1 MGLLYFAS
9 NSSINMTVCAGKQ
22 IVAMAQLFE
31 NKTLKTKLLQLL
43 QLLFLW
49 IIIVFLFHS
58 SDSFAVENTCI

>member
-31 NKTLKTKLLQLL
+31 NKTLKTKLCCN
-43 QLLFLW
+43 FCNYC
-49 IIIVFLFHS
+49 FC
-58 SDSFAVENTCI
+58 E

>member
-1 MGLLYFAS
+1 MGLLYFAL

-43 QLLFLW
+43 QLLFL
-49 IIIVFLFHS
+49 
-58 SDSFAVENTCI
+58 